1 MILHATFSDEAGIR
15 KTIKTG
21 INVQL
26 NPGRGAKVVIPKQKA
41 RTGYKVSMVSNNF
54 GENRSSVIKI
64 ALSLPIN
71 PQMASRNE
79 INLGEYAE
87 NLAIEL
93 SNNMNNIHRRDMIN
107 FNEWSKKHREI
118 LTQKPTNHIKSLNQ
132 NQDANNLTNAN
143 QADPNGNQNMNQR
156 YMSLKINIPAEL
168 EHILNQADMIDI
180 WNNIQIELQQL
191 ATIKLQYWINTRPRC
206 SLDFNGDAAH
216 LAAALDE
223 AHKVNAMLRNDNIT
237 MAGLLNN
244 YQSSMENAVKVEFP
258 RQ

>member
-1 MILHATFSDEAGIR
+1 MILHATLTDEFGNR

-21 INVQL
+21 VNVQL

-41 RTGYKVSMVSNNF
+41 RTGYKVNLVPGNLA
-54 GENRSSVIKI
+54 ENRSSIIKI

-71 PQMASRNE
+71 PQMACRNE
-79 INLGEYAE
+79 IDLSEYAE

-93 SNNMNNIHRRDMIN
+93 SNNMNNIHRRDAIN

-118 LTQKPTNHIKSLNQ
+118 LAQKPTNY
-132 NQDANNLTNAN
+132 ANNLIKKQDLNGLTNAN
-143 QADPNGNQNMNQR
+143 QTDPNCNQHMNHR

-168 EHILNQADMIDI
+168 EHILNQADMLSV
-180 WNNIQIELQQL
+180 WNNIQTELQQL

-223 AHKVNAMLRNDNIT
+223 AHKMNAILRDDNIT

-244 YQSSMENAVKVEFP
+244 YQNSMGNAVKVEFP
-258 RQ
+258 K